1 MSDDDV
7 DGGILLA
14 EAMRAARA
22 QGKVAHL
29 AFDAAGHHAAAAGTD
44 GDRAHFVKDVS
55 SGGGAWRGERPRHA
69 AGCGGRRGAYA

>member
-29 AFDAAGHHAAAAGTD
+29 AFDAP
-44 GDRAHFVKDVS
+44 GDRTHLVKDVS